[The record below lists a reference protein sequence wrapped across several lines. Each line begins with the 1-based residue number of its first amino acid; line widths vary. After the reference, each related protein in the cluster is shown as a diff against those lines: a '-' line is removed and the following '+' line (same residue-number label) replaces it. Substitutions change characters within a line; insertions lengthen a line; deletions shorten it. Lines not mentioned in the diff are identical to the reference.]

1 MLHFSSDHRYKQQ
14 RQTDIWDFFLL
25 LAQIDT
31 SSKRFQGTPHFHT
44 IAGFSALSHCLL
56 VIEQRPRR
64 RKHGTKRPRGR
75 RGLRGWGGNGTKQKT
90 PELLVHYDNNNNGL
104 KTADGRRTSRT
115 GERPPSNCGDADS
128 SNNTPGSD
136 PLSFPSFCLFSHY
149 LSFPSERADNMHDT
163 NFALFLPFCVCMC
176 FCWGN
181 IPGEGFRFHF
191 IPFPSSSSV
200 FLYCMSVL
208 PSLVVF

>member
-14 RQTDIWDFFLL
+14 RHTDIWDFFLL

-64 RKHGTKRPRGR
+64 RKHGTKRPWGR
-75 RGLRGWGGNGTKQKT
+75 RGLRGWGGNGTKQKA

-136 PLSFPSFCLFSHY
+136 PLSFPSFCLFSIIFLFLLSGRTICTIPISHFFFPFVCVCVFVGETFLARVSDFISFHSLPPP
-149 LSFPSERADNMHDT
+149 LSFSI
-163 NFALFLPFCVCMC
+163 VCLSC
-176 FCWGN
+176 
-181 IPGEGFRFHF
+181 
-191 IPFPSSSSV
+191 
-200 FLYCMSVL
+200 
-208 PSLVVF
+208 LV

>member
-1 MLHFSSDHRYKQQ
+1 LGFLSPFGANRRFIRAFTRNATFSQHRGV
-14 RQTDIWDFFLL
+14 F
-25 LAQIDT
+25 
-31 SSKRFQGTPHFHT
+31 P
-44 IAGFSALSHCLL
+44 FSPCLL

-90 PELLVHYDNNNNGL
+90 PELLVHYNNNNGW

-149 LSFPSERADNMHDT
+149 FYFPSERADNMHDT
-163 NFALFLPFCVCMC
+163 NFALFLPFCVYVS
-176 FCWGN
+176 FLGKHSWR
-181 IPGEGFRFHF
+181 GFPISFHS
-191 IPFPSSSSV
+191 IPFLLSCLSL
-200 FLYCMSVL
+200 LYVCL
-208 PSLVVF
+208 A

>member
-64 RKHGTKRPRGR
+64 RTHGTKRPWGR
-75 RGLRGWGGNGTKQKT
+75 RGLRGWGGNGTKQKA
-90 PELLVHYDNNNNGL
+90 PELLVHYNNNNGW

-136 PLSFPSFCLFSHY
+136 PLSFPSSCLFSHY
-149 LSFPSERADNMHDT
+149 FYFPSERADNMHDT
-163 NFALFLPFCVCMC
+163 NFALFFPFVCVCVLLGKHS
-176 FCWGN
+176 WR
-181 IPGEGFRFHF
+181 GFPISFH
-191 IPFPSSSSV
+191 S
-200 FLYCMSVL
+200 L
-208 PSLVVF
+208 PSLLSFSIVCLSCLV

>member
-44 IAGFSALSHCLL
+44 IAGISALSHCLL

-64 RKHGTKRPRGR
+64 RKHGTKRPWGR
-75 RGLRGWGGNGTKQKT
+75 RGLRGWGGNGTKQKA
-90 PELLVHYDNNNNGL
+90 PELLVHYNNNNGL

-136 PLSFPSFCLFSHY
+136 PLSFPSFCLFSII
-149 LSFPSERADNMHDT
+149 F
-163 NFALFLPFCVCMC
+163 LFLLSGRTICTIPISHFFFPFVCVCV
-176 FCWGN
+176 FLGGN
-181 IPGEGFRFHF
+181 IPGEGFRFHS
-191 IPFPSSSSV
+191 IPFLLFCLSL
-200 FLYCMSVL
+200 LYVCL
-208 PSLVVF
+208 A